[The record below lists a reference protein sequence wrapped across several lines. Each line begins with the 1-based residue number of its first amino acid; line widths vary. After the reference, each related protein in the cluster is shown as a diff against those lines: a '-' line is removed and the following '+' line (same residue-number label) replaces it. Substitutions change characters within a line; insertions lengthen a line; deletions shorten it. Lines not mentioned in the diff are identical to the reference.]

1 MTKELTN
8 TSDNKSPA
16 ISKRKRTIFLD
27 VLRRT
32 GKIVQA
38 AQAAGYA
45 DSSYLRKVRKKD
57 DDFATDWDEALEA
70 GMDRLEDEA
79 VRRGVEGVEEPV
91 FYRGDIVGYKLNYS
105 DQLLMFMLK
114 ANRPDKFA
122 ERKKIEGELKGKI
135 GVALL
140 PMTAPS
146 MEEWER
152 AALEVHDSQR
162 LSKMTAVDAE
172 FEEVDSGSNK
182 VVRV

>member
-1 MTKELTN
+1 MANELTD
-8 TSDNKSPA
+8 TGGKSPA
-16 ISKRKRTIFLD
+16 ITKRKKKIFLD

-32 GKIVQA
+32 GKVVQS
-38 AQAAGYA
+38 AQAAGYS
-45 DSSYLRKVRKKD
+45 DSSYLRKLRRD
-57 DDFATDWDEALEA
+57 DESFAAEWDEALEA

-114 ANRPDKFA
+114 AGRPDKFA
-122 ERKKIEGELKGKI
+122 ERKKIEGHIDGKI

-152 AALEVHDSQR
+152 AAMDRDWETDHCS
-162 LSKMTAVDAE
+162 
-172 FEEVDSGSNK
+172 
-182 VVRV
+182 